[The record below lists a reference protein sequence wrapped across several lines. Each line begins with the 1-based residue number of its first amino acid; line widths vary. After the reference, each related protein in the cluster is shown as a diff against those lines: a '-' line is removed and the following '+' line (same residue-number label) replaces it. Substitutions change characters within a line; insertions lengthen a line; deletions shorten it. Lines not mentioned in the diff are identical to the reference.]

1 MSSEPLAVERLG
13 ERIRAVLDSADLA
26 GFAELLAPD
35 VRWGAP
41 DSHDADCRSREE
53 VVAWWSRGRQA
64 GARARVTEIVPGAG
78 AFLVGLA
85 VTGTREAEQNGGT
98 AQRWQVLRV
107 ESGQIVDIRGFDDR
121 HQAALHAAVSD

>member
-1 MSSEPLAVERLG
+1 MSSEPLALEKLG
-13 ERIRAVLDSADLA
+13 ERIKAALNSADLA

-41 DSHDADCRSREE
+41 ESQAADCRTRQE
-53 VVAWWSRGRQA
+53 VVEWWSRGQQA
-64 GARARVTEIVPGAG
+64 GARARVTEVVPGAG
-78 AFLVGLA
+78 ALLIGLK
-85 VTGTREAEQNGGT
+85 VSGTREAERNGGE

-121 HQAALHAAVSD
+121 RGAALRAGVAD